1 MKRVMKILLIAVLA
15 VSVLATGVLFHANA
29 AVKLMGDVNGDAKTN
44 NRDLGLL
51 QQLLN
56 GGEDVATGDADVNG
70 DTQVDDGDMDELQQM
85 LNGDEEKQTK
95 SSGTSTIYVNL
106 GAPAAARYTASA
118 QYISR
123 CAWDMTIHNGRL
135 YIGCGDYDKNTGP
148 TPIYSAPLSDPSD
161 WREDGVVWDEQVGR
175 FVDYGGVLTIPG
187 YDPHYSTEEPT
198 EYGTYYELID
208 GEWKTVSTL
217 PHGLHNFDLAW
228 FEGQLFAAIG
238 APGGSS
244 PVVVTDD
251 GVHYRDLPMYKNG
264 ELVVTEA
271 GGVVRSMN
279 IYVLDDA
286 LYADFWYRSPTST
299 SAAFEMYRYN
309 AEEDILEFVAD
320 MKQNT
325 HGGKYSA
332 AGLPL
337 WEKESI
343 GDKMFL
349 TTGYLYYTTDF
360 ETYTQVT
367 LPNDAVAYD
376 MMRVG
381 GRMYILAA
389 HEVDGQY
396 EVAIYSTTAANPGK
410 LRTEVTFTHHLMP
423 NSFAVDAENFFIGM
437 GIWVDKGHKDNG
449 TILQIKR

>member
-1 MKRVMKILLIAVLA
+1 MKRVMKILLIAVL
-15 VSVLATGVLFHANA
+15 VLSICATGVLFYANA
-29 AVKLMGDVNGDAKTN
+29 AIKMAGDVNGDTKTN
-44 NRDLGLL
+44 NKDLGIL
-51 QQLLN
+51 QQVLN
-56 GGEDVATGDADVNG
+56 GMGIVVEGDADVNG
-70 DTQVDDGDMDELQQM
+70 DTKVNNRDMGTLQQI
-85 LNGDEEKQTK
+85 LNNDEKQPK
-95 SSGTSTIYVNL
+95 ASAVVTSYVNL
-106 GAPAAARYTASA
+106 GAPAAARYTSA
-118 QYISR
+118 VQYISR

-148 TPIYSAPLSDPSD
+148 TPIYSAPLSNPSD

-187 YDPHYSTEEPT
+187 YDPRQDPENPSEN
-198 EYGTYYELID
+198 GTYYELID
-208 GEWKTVSTL
+208 GEWKTVDVL

-251 GVHYRDLPMYKNG
+251 GVHYRDLLMYKDG
-264 ELVVTEA
+264 QQVVTEQ

-279 IYVLDDA
+279 IYVLNDT

-299 SAAFEMYRYN
+299 SAVFEMYRYN

-320 MKQNT
+320 MKQST

-337 WEKESI
+337 WEKAAI

-349 TTGYLYYTTDF
+349 TTGYLYYTSDF
-360 ETYTQVT
+360 ESYTQVT

-389 HEVDGQY
+389 HPVDDKY
-396 EVAIYSTTAANPGK
+396 EVAIYSTTAANPTN
-410 LRTEVTFTHHLMP
+410 LRTEATFTYHMMP
-423 NSFAVDAENFFIGM
+423 NSFAVDADNFFIGM
-437 GIWVDKGHKDNG
+437 GDWHKGHKDNG